1 MMLTTENY
9 YDVPIGVPP
18 MSAELAVQL
27 GFAGMQDCIPCLSYM
42 GINSLRMLRN
52 LRERDLIN
60 ACAYSV
66 APGYIVG
73 LRLLHSDL
81 LPTPVRAI
89 DHRLAAKLQDAI
101 ALLVQALLVHEWICG
116 NTVFLLH
123 T

>member
-1 MMLTTENY
+1 
-9 YDVPIGVPP
+9 
-18 MSAELAVQL
+18 MSAALAVHM

-42 GINSLRMLRN
+42 GINSLRVLRN

-60 ACAYSV
+60 TSAYMEAHGV

-101 ALLVQALLVHEWICG
+101 AFLVQALLAHDMD
-116 NTVFLLH
+116 LR
-123 T
+123 

>member
-1 MMLTTENY
+1 MWGNY

-18 MSAELAVQL
+18 MSAALAVQL

-42 GINSLRMLRN
+42 GINSLRVLRN
-52 LRERDLIN
+52 LRERYLIN
-60 ACAYSV
+60 TCAYMEAHGV

-101 ALLVQALLVHEWICG
+101 AFLVQALLAHDMD
-116 NTVFLLH
+116 LR
-123 T
+123 